1 MRQVAHTLI
10 NILPTKPPRS
20 LFHYTMM
27 ESGKVNIVLGQDGKC
42 MFSSTVSE
50 YQLFLIIFPEKDGK
64 EHICQINDLM
74 PCTQGC
80 VHLLQQKYHSSDWGY
95 YLVEFAVVD
104 YDYPELVGAS
114 VMNQMG
120 I

>member
-80 VHLLQQKYHSSDWGY
+80 VNLLQQKYHSSDWGY